1 VVAYACSPSTWRLLL
16 CDTNKYLKKKK
27 KKKKKSKRGREL
39 TVVGKAAGLRPL
51 AMLYLQPKE

>member
-1 VVAYACSPSTWRLLL
+1 MPAVPALGGCCCVIQINTL
-16 CDTNKYLKKKK
+16 

-39 TVVGKAAGLRPL
+39 IVVGKAAGLRPL